1 MTDSRRI
8 NRRNFLKDAAGV
20 SIGAGIFHV
29 VPASALGLG
38 GRVAPSNRITM
49 GCVGVGGQGTGNMNE
64 FLNHGDLQ
72 VVAVCDVDKNR
83 ANDAKNNVNHKYN
96 NTDCTA
102 YNDFREVVGRTDIDT
117 ISLAT
122 PDHWHGVVAVAALN
136 SGKDVYGEKPLTHCL
151 AEGRAIVNAQIKN
164 ARIWQTGS
172 WQRSQRDFRY
182 ASELVRSG
190 KIGKVVRVDVGLPTG
205 GGIGPVVFTNPPP
218 ELDYNFWVGPSRML
232 PYAPQRLHYQWRWQL
247 DYGGGQMMDWIGHHG
262 DIAHWGMDC
271 NTTGPI
277 EIEGKGDYPATGIYD
292 AATTYHFI
300 AKYRNGVEMH
310 VANAGNK
317 DFSDLRMGT
326 KWFGENGHWVW
337 VDRGGLD
344 AYPKTLLQEPIEP
357 QYRLFNSPGHHREF
371 LNCVK
376 TREPTITPAEVAH
389 RSASIGHLGQIAM
402 ITGRKIHWNPDTE
415 QIADDPTASRML
427 TTPMRSPWHV

>member
-136 SGKDVYGEKPLTHCL
+136 SGKDVYCQKPMVHKVSEGLGVIEAQKQSGRILQIGE
-151 AEGRAIVNAQIKN
+151 R
-164 ARIWQTGS
+164 RIIS
-172 WQRSQRDFRY
+172 LRKANSREVKRY
-182 ASELVRSG
+182 
-190 KIGKVVRVDVGLPTG
+190 
-205 GGIGPVVFTNPPP
+205 
-218 ELDYNFWVGPSRML
+218 
-232 PYAPQRLHYQWRWQL
+232 
-247 DYGGGQMMDWIGHHG
+247 
-262 DIAHWGMDC
+262 
-271 NTTGPI
+271 
-277 EIEGKGDYPATGIYD
+277 
-292 AATTYHFI
+292 
-300 AKYRNGVEMH
+300 VE
-310 VANAGNK
+310 
-317 DFSDLRMGT
+317 T
-326 KWFGENGHWVW
+326 
-337 VDRGGLD
+337 
-344 AYPKTLLQEPIEP
+344 
-357 QYRLFNSPGHHREF
+357 
-371 LNCVK
+371 
-376 TREPTITPAEVAH
+376 
-389 RSASIGHLGQIAM
+389 
-402 ITGRKIHWNPDTE
+402 
-415 QIADDPTASRML
+415 
-427 TTPMRSPWHV
+427 